1 MAGCSS
7 EVDTGVEELT
17 KPEVLSERGHLD
29 EPGVGDDVVVVEAHL
44 NPVQAVRRCAHRK
57 GAFRLGAWF
66 GFSTTILPGRRALF
80 ADAQRLV
87 SPETLIFRW
96 IQV

>member
-29 EPGVGDDVVVVEAHL
+29 EPGVGDDVVVVEAHQ
-44 NPVQAVRRCAHRK
+44 NPVEGVRRCAHRK
-57 GAFRLGAWF
+57 GAFRSGTWAGL
-66 GFSTTILPGRRALF
+66 STPSLPGRKALF
-80 ADAQRLV
+80 GA
-87 SPETLIFRW
+87 PG
-96 IQV
+96 